1 MMRYTILEYIAAA
14 GLIGAV
20 LVKLAPSGRSHPFRW

>member
-1 MMRYTILEYIAAA
+1 MGGVLEFIGAA
-14 GLIGAV
+14 GLVGFI